1 MLCELIFNGNG
12 GIAWLSLLTLPWV
25 WSDAAKTTEPSTAAA
40 YKAIVLSAFVA
51 LLLLGLL
58 MIFLT
63 WLAGR
68 ITRRYINR
76 RFYAAER
83 DTSKATLEDAWAKTP
98 LVTPL
103 EEEPDS
109 FSGE

>member
-1 MLCELIFNGNG
+1 LIYEPIFNGNG
-12 GIAWLSLLTLPWV
+12 RIAGLSLLTLPWL
-25 WSDAAKTTEPSTAAA
+25 WSDAVKTTEPSTAAA

-51 LLLLGLL
+51 LLLLGFL
-58 MIFLT
+58 MVFLT

-76 RFYAAER
+76 PFSVAER
-83 DTSKATLEDAWAKTP
+83 ATSKPTLEEAWAKTP
-98 LVTPL
+98 LVTPI